1 MIKDKLYA
9 FDPVIYPRK
18 LWILYR
24 PSLETI
30 NKYFVLKDGS
40 EYLKEDYDD
49 LIDTSN
55 GELTSVI
62 YREGELYGGLIIF
75 NKKPTLGVILH
86 ESIHFCDYLYEEI
99 GALSQSFSNKNEPY
113 AYLAEWVGNCI
124 ESILNDKI
132 KWK

>member
-1 MIKDKLYA
+1 MIKDKLYS

-30 NKYFVLKDGS
+30 NKYFVLKDRS
-40 EYLKEDYDD
+40 EYTKEDYDD
-49 LIDTSN
+49 LTGTSK
-55 GELTSVI
+55 GELSSVI
-62 YREGELYGGLIIF
+62 YKDGELYGGLIIF
-75 NKKPTLGVILH
+75 TLKPTIGTITH
-86 ESIHFCDYLYEEI
+86 ECMHFCDYLYEEI

-124 ESILNDKI
+124 EYILNDKI

>member
-1 MIKDKLYA
+1 MIKDKLYS

-24 PSLETI
+24 PSLATI
-30 NKYFVLKDGS
+30 NKYF
-40 EYLKEDYDD
+40 ELKEGEAYSQNDYDYLMD
-49 LIDTSN
+49 KAN
-55 GELTSVI
+55 GEVAPVVSKDQS
-62 YREGELYGGLIIF
+62 LYGGLIIF
-75 NKKPTLGVILH
+75 KSKPSLGVILH